1 MTRERKRSSPA
12 RKLATALTLASV
24 AAGIRAA
31 EAVDPTP
38 PASCAAQLPPGVP
51 AARISSLA
59 RGFNLTSWLEGPSP
73 RRPDMALLAKLHA
86 RGFTHIR
93 LPVAPERLMAEFS
106 EPHEIA
112 RQTVELDR
120 AIDDLSA
127 IGYSIS
133 LDMHPGARLEQLYKT
148 EPRRAFDL
156 LEALWRTVARR
167 YAERPPE
174 RLFFE
179 VLNEPNIDRRTW
191 NVDGPRLVAAIRS
204 EAPAHTIVYG
214 GTHHQRIDALDEVQP
229 LDDANV
235 VYAVH
240 FYDPMVFTHQG
251 LDWAPDDPLHFIE
264 GMPFPGRF
272 SDPAVEGQFQALVLE
287 GHVASAAQ
295 IALQLRQP
303 WNEERIDAE
312 FAQAQAWAVSHRS
325 ALVVNEFGVLS
336 WKAGPAARERWIK
349 AVRSAAER
357 HCIGWAHW
365 DYADGFGFVHRF
377 DDGHERADDAIVSA
391 LLGTTRGGSD

>member
-1 MTRERKRSSPA
+1 MTGRRQRSSA
-12 RKLATALTLASV
+12 GRKLAGALALAFV

-31 EAVDPTP
+31 DAVDPTA
-38 PASCAAQLPPGVP
+38 PATCAAQRPPGVP
-51 AARISSLA
+51 ASRIASLA

-106 EPHEIA
+106 GSDEIA
-112 RQTVELDR
+112 RQSAELDR

-133 LDMHPGARLEQLYKT
+133 LDVHPGARFERLYKN
-148 EPRRAFDL
+148 EPERAFYL
-156 LEALWRTVARR
+156 LEELWRTLARR
-167 YAERPPE
+167 YAERLPD

-191 NVDGPRLVAAIRS
+191 SADGPRLVAAIRS
-204 EAPAHTIVYG
+204 EAPAHTIIYG
-214 GTHHQRIDALDEVQP
+214 GTHHQRLDALDEVKP
-229 LDDANV
+229 LDDPNV

-251 LDWAPDDPLHFIE
+251 LDWSLDDPLHFIE
-264 GMPFPGRF
+264 GVPFPGRL
-272 SDPAVEGQFQALVLE
+272 SDPAVEGLFQTLVLE
-287 GHVASAAQ
+287 GHMTSAAQ
-295 IALQLRQP
+295 VALQLRQP

-312 FAQAQAWAVSHRS
+312 FAAAQAWALSHRT

-336 WKAGPAARERWIK
+336 WKAGRAARVRWIK

-365 DYADGFGFVHRF
+365 DYADGFGFVRRF
-377 DDGHERADDAIVSA
+377 DDGYEQADETVVDA
-391 LLGTTRGGSD
+391 LLDISPRGND